1 MTWHLWILGL
11 AVGGTFLLIIWAVF
25 FGREEEEQETTTQL
39 DMFDDGVKHTKE
51 YYDRDRNR

>member
-25 FGREEEEQETTTQL
+25 FGKEEEEQETTTQL
-39 DMFDDGVKHTKE
+39 DMFDDGVEHTKE

>member
-25 FGREEEEQETTTQL
+25 FGEEEEQETTTQL
-39 DMFDDGVKHTKE
+39 DMFDDVKHTKE